1 MVIPQYLPRL
11 RPFAVGAVV
20 LLLGGC
26 ASFSGDGGLDTVSSI
41 TRERTGQPVVFSK
54 PGAGTAQAENA
65 VSQLLSKP
73 LTPDSAV
80 HVALLNNRGLRA
92 SLAQLG
98 IAEADLVQAGR
109 MRNPGFSFTRITG
122 DGVTEFDRGIMFD
135 VVGLLTIPMRSKIE
149 QRRFDIAKLQAASD
163 AVSLAAETRRAYFNA
178 VAAQQS
184 AHYAQQVR
192 ASAEASAELAK
203 RMAQV
208 GNFSKLD
215 QLREHAFYADAT
227 AQLARARYN
236 ATAAREN
243 LARLMGV
250 WGARTSFSLPD
261 RLPELPASPN
271 NVDRIEAQAMQQRLD
286 VQMAKLDTAITASA
300 LGLSKATGFINVLH
314 AGYVNKNETSLP
326 RENGYAIELELPIFD
341 WGGARNAKA
350 EAIYMQSVER
360 TADTAIRAR
369 SEARQAYAA
378 YRTSFDLARHYR
390 DEVVPLRKTISEEVL
405 LRYNGMLIGVL
416 DLLDDAR
423 EQIST
428 VNTAIEAQRDF
439 WLADTDLQAALVGT
453 GGSALQ
459 LAAQPS
465 AAGAPAH

>member
-1 MVIPQYLPRL
+1 MVIPQYLPRP
-11 RPFAVGAVV
+11 RAVAVCLALMV
-20 LLLGGC
+20 LGGC
-26 ASFSGDGGLDTVSSI
+26 ASFSKDGGLDAVSAV

-54 PGAGTAQAENA
+54 PGADTAQAENT
-65 VSQLLSKP
+65 VSHLLGKP

-80 HVALLNNRGLRA
+80 HVALLNNRGLQA

-109 MRNPGFSFTRITG
+109 MPNPGFSFTRLAG

-135 VVGLLTIPMRSKIE
+135 IIGLLTIPVRSKIE

-215 QLREHAFYADAT
+215 QLREHAFYADAS
-227 AQLARARYN
+227 AQLARAQNN
-236 ATAAREN
+236 ATAAREQ
-243 LARLMGV
+243 LSRLMGV
-250 WGARTSFSLPD
+250 WGARMSFSLPD

-271 NVDRIEAQAMQQRLD
+271 KVDRIEAQAMQQRLD
-286 VQMAKLDTAITASA
+286 VQMAKLDTAMTASA

-314 AGYVNKNETSLP
+314 AGYVNKNETGLP
-326 RENGYAIELELPIFD
+326 RENGYAIELALPIFD
-341 WGGARNAKA
+341 WGGSRNAKA

-360 TADTAIRAR
+360 TADTAIRVR

-378 YRTSFDLARHYR
+378 YRTTFDLARHYR

-428 VNTAIEAQRDF
+428 VNAAIEAQRDF
-439 WLADTDLQAALVGT
+439 WLADSDLQAAINGT
-453 GGSALQ
+453 GGSAQQ
-459 LAAQPS
+459 LRDQSS
-465 AAGAPAH
+465 AAVAPAH

>member
-11 RPFAVGAVV
+11 RPFAVGAAV

-26 ASFSGDGGLDTVSSI
+26 ASFSTDGGLDTVATI
-41 TRERTGQPVVFSK
+41 TRERTGQPVAFSK
-54 PGAGTAQAENA
+54 PGAGGAQADST

-73 LTPDSAV
+73 LTPDGAV
-80 HVALLNNRGLRA
+80 HVALLNNRGLQA

-109 MRNPGFSFTRITG
+109 MRNPSFSFTRIQG

-135 VVGLLTIPMRSKIE
+135 IVGMLTVPLRSKIE

-163 AVSLAAETRRAYFNA
+163 AVSLAAETRRAYFTA

-184 AHYAQQVR
+184 AHYAQRVR

-215 QLREHAFYADAT
+215 QLREHAFYANAS
-227 AQLARARYN
+227 AQLARAQYN
-236 ATAAREN
+236 ATAAREQ
-243 LARLMGV
+243 LSRLMGV
-250 WGARTSFSLPD
+250 WGARTSFILPD
-261 RLPELPASPN
+261 LLPELPASPN
-271 NVDRIEAQAMQQRLD
+271 NIDRIEAQAMQQRLD
-286 VQMAKLDTAITASA
+286 VRMAKLDTAMTASA

-314 AGYVNKNETSLP
+314 AGFVNKSETNLP
-326 RENGYAIELELPIFD
+326 RENGYTIDLELPIFD
-341 WGGARNAKA
+341 WGRSRNAKA
-350 EAIYMQSVER
+350 QAIYLQSVER

-378 YRTSFDLARHYR
+378 YRTTFDLARHYR

-428 VNTAIEAQRDF
+428 VNAAIEAQRDF
-439 WLADTDLQAALVGT
+439 WLADTDLQAAINGT
-453 GGSALQ
+453 GGSAQQ
-459 LAAQPS
+459 LRDQAA
-465 AAGAPAH
+465 AAVAPAH